1 MEPEGRGGEGGV
13 IAPEG
18 LPFLLGAA
26 AVAAVLS
33 LVWPRTV
40 PAALFGVL
48 LTVFMGWF
56 FRNPD
61 RTSPSLPGAWFSP
74 SGPTVAGSP
83 TSRLPGSSPGG
94 SSAISPRGTPSGWAS
109 GSG

>member
-1 MEPEGRGGEGGV
+1 MEREGQGGEGGV

-26 AVAAVLS
+26 AVAAVLT

-61 RTSPSLPGAWFSP
+61 RTPPSLPGAGISP
-74 SGPTVAGSP
+74 ADGKLVYGGDNP
-83 TSRLPGSSPGG
+83 PGG
-94 SSAISPRGTPSGWAS
+94 WFGEAGERRGV
-109 GSG
+109 